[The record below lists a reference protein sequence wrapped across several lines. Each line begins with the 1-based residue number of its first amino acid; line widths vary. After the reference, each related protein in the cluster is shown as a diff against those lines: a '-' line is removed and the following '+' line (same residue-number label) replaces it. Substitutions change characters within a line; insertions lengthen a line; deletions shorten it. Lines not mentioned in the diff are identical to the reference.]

1 MNFKEAKS
9 AALSTL
15 KGNWGGAI
23 LVSLVYGILYSLLS
37 SLFGV
42 GALLFGSILM
52 IGYYNT
58 LIQASMT
65 NTFKVESVFSG
76 INNETLGTRI
86 LMSVLKSL
94 YIMLWSCLFVIP
106 GLVKSYSYMLAEY
119 IALNNPEMSANE
131 CITESRRLM
140 NGHKM
145 RMFLLDLSFFGWAI
159 LSVFTFGI
167 GSLFLTP
174 YIAQTR
180 VEYINANILEI
191 KR

>member
-1 MNFKEAKS
+1 MSFQEAKR

-23 LVSLVYGILYSLLS
+23 LVSLVYAVLVSVLSLIG
-37 SLFGV
+37 GV
-42 GALLFGSILM
+42 GTLLFGSILL

-58 LIQASMT
+58 LIQASMQ
-65 NTFKVESVFSG
+65 NSFKVETIFSG

-86 LMSVLKSL
+86 TISVLKSVYL
-94 YIMLWSCLFVIP
+94 ALWSCLFFIP
-106 GLVKSYSYMLAEY
+106 GLVKSYSYMLTEY
-119 IALNNPEMSANE
+119 IALMNPDMSANE

-145 RMFLLDLSFFGWAI
+145 NMFILDLSFIGWAI
-159 LSVFTFGI
+159 LCVFTFGI

-180 VEYINANILEI
+180 IEYINANILEI
-191 KR
+191 KQ